1 MHRILPHIT
10 VLLISS
16 VGSNITVLSTGD
28 VTLLTPCVVGQTET
42 IEGYVTDMGEYPG
55 PLSAV
60 PTTISFSCN
69 VSCPTLTSVSVWCV
83 HHCNVSC
90 PTLTS
95 VSVWCVHHCN
105 VSRPTLTSGSV
116 LCVHHCNVSRPT
128 LTSGSVLCVHHCN
141 VSRPTLTSGSV
152 LCVHHHLLLLNLS
165 LERTNW
171 YLL

>member
-83 HHCNVSC
+83 HHCNVS
-90 PTLTS
+90 
-95 VSVWCVHHCN
+95 
-105 VSRPTLTSGSV
+105 
-116 LCVHHCNVSRPT
+116 
-128 LTSGSVLCVHHCN
+128 
-141 VSRPTLTSGSV
+141 RPTLTSGSV

-171 YLL
+171 YLLRTIKVDLTFSVQCMLQTSLTKRILLLCRDYILAWLNQCAPWQACPKPA

>member
-69 VSCPTLTSVSVWCV
+69 VSCPTLTSVYVWCV

-116 LCVHHCNVSRPT
+116 LCVHH
-128 LTSGSVLCVHHCN
+128 
-141 VSRPTLTSGSV
+141 
-152 LCVHHHLLLLNLS
+152 HLLLLNLS

-171 YLL
+171 YLLRTIKVDLTFSVQCMLQTSLTKRILLLCRD